1 MERKNTLKKWGVGLK
16 NKDKKEKEQI
26 KKTKFS
32 DIDLFE
38 EGHEEEPDELD
49 LIDGLIKDPATTQD
63 KEHNAYLRLMHE
75 YKAEYAKREKCIK
88 VGILL
93 IIISAV
99 VFLALMFSLDS
110 KTFFLTLW
118 IIFII
123 SGIAVMTRI
132 DYRCYK
138 YEKILGIKNTD
149 KEDDLEKMK
158 NDIDKT
164 ISNAKTELENA
175 TTQLEM
181 NSAMGAIATLA
192 EKHMLVA
199 LEYKLS
205 KLSQPERLALLRDQR
220 EWQRWAD
227 RRNAESMGEGS
238 LAPMMQRGR
247 EESRLK
253 NRFLE
258 LTVPEDVRQ
267 AFIAMRNAPI
277 RFQGKTISLWHGEL
291 DLVIPNDK
299 KDEFTLEFETI
310 AQLNIPFCRKIV
322 SGKDTFHIG
331 IIEPTNYGVMSSY
344 GLGTESNLSIWKNG
358 ENAANHLLGKEI
370 TIQNI
375 VMDGNMVKV
384 SFLSKDGKLHQKEF
398 DCQAPNDNAILI
410 NHWTTETVN

>member
-1 MERKNTLKKWGVGLK
+1 M
-16 NKDKKEKEQI
+16 
-26 KKTKFS
+26 
-32 DIDLFE
+32 
-38 EGHEEEPDELD
+38 
-49 LIDGLIKDPATTQD
+49 
-63 KEHNAYLRLMHE
+63 
-75 YKAEYAKREKCIK
+75 RESF
-88 VGILL
+88 VGIALL
-93 IIISAV
+93 LCTGCVQIPQW
-99 VFLALMFSLDS
+99 D
-110 KTFFLTLW
+110 
-118 IIFII
+118 
-123 SGIAVMTRI
+123 
-132 DYRCYK
+132 
-138 YEKILGIKNTD
+138 
-149 KEDDLEKMK
+149 
-158 NDIDKT
+158 T
-164 ISNAKTELENA
+164 IERATSETELENA

-310 AQLNIPFCRKIV
+310 AQLNLPFCREMVI
-322 SGKDTFHIG
+322 GKDTFWIG
-331 IIEPTNYGVMSSY
+331 VIEPTNYHVMSSF
-344 GLGTESNLSIWKNG
+344 GMGTESNLCIWKNE
-358 ENAANHLLGKEI
+358 ENIANHLVGKEI
-370 TIQNI
+370 TIQELSINE
-375 VMDGNMVKV
+375 GMVKV
-384 SFLSKDGKLHQKEF
+384 SFLDKDGKLHQKEF
-398 DCQAPNDNAILI
+398 DCQVPNDNPVLI
-410 NHWTTETVN
+410 NHWTTEKID

>member
-1 MERKNTLKKWGVGLK
+1 M
-16 NKDKKEKEQI
+16 
-26 KKTKFS
+26 
-32 DIDLFE
+32 
-38 EGHEEEPDELD
+38 
-49 LIDGLIKDPATTQD
+49 
-63 KEHNAYLRLMHE
+63 
-75 YKAEYAKREKCIK
+75 RESL
-88 VGILL
+88 VGIALL
-93 IIISAV
+93 LCTGCVQIPQW
-99 VFLALMFSLDS
+99 D
-110 KTFFLTLW
+110 
-118 IIFII
+118 
-123 SGIAVMTRI
+123 
-132 DYRCYK
+132 
-138 YEKILGIKNTD
+138 
-149 KEDDLEKMK
+149 
-158 NDIDKT
+158 T
-164 ISNAKTELENA
+164 IERATSETELENA

-205 KLSQPERLALLRDQR
+205 KLFQPERLALLRDQR

-238 LAPMMQRGR
+238 IAPMMQRGR

-310 AQLNIPFCRKIV
+310 AQLNLPFCREMVI
-322 SGKDTFHIG
+322 GKDTFWIG
-331 IIEPTNYGVMSSY
+331 VIEPTNYHVMSSF
-344 GLGTESNLSIWKNG
+344 GMGTESNLCIWKNG
-358 ENAANHLLGKEI
+358 ENIANFLIGRKI
-370 TIQNI
+370 TVRELSIS
-375 VMDGNMVKV
+375 GNMVNV
-384 SFLSKDGKLHQKEF
+384 SFLNGEGKLHQKEF
-398 DCQAPNDNAILI
+398 DYQKSNNAPILI

>member
-1 MERKNTLKKWGVGLK
+1 M
-16 NKDKKEKEQI
+16 
-26 KKTKFS
+26 
-32 DIDLFE
+32 
-38 EGHEEEPDELD
+38 
-49 LIDGLIKDPATTQD
+49 
-63 KEHNAYLRLMHE
+63 
-75 YKAEYAKREKCIK
+75 RESL
-88 VGILL
+88 VGIALL
-93 IIISAV
+93 LCTGCVQIPQW
-99 VFLALMFSLDS
+99 D
-110 KTFFLTLW
+110 
-118 IIFII
+118 
-123 SGIAVMTRI
+123 
-132 DYRCYK
+132 
-138 YEKILGIKNTD
+138 
-149 KEDDLEKMK
+149 
-158 NDIDKT
+158 T
-164 ISNAKTELENA
+164 IERATSETELENA

-238 LAPMMQRGR
+238 LAPMTQRGR

-322 SGKDTFHIG
+322 SGKDTFLIG
-331 IIEPTNYGVMSSY
+331 VIEPTNFGVVSSF
-344 GLGTESNLSIWKNG
+344 GEGTESNLCVWKNG
-358 ENAANHLLGKEI
+358 ENIANYLVGRKI
-370 TIQNI
+370 TIQGLSIN
-375 VMDGNMVKV
+375 GGMVKV
-384 SFLSKDGKLHQKEF
+384 SFLDQGGKLHQKKF
-398 DCQAPNDNAILI
+398 DCQTTNDDPILI
-410 NHWTTETVN
+410 NHWTTERIN